1 MSLLRSREEWE
12 TFKQQLL
19 EFIEELDHPFDADY
33 LVKNCNKFID
43 RLVVEEALN
52 ELLNDGLIVE
62 VGCKEYASI
71 RILMRRWLIGK
82 QQKRETQRMLDEAV
96 FLPSQLLEKLRRL
109 IKPEWGYKD
118 IEDFIRDAVRHWL
131 KEHEDSP

>member
-1 MSLLRSREEWE
+1 LSLLRSREEWE

-43 RLVVEEALN
+43 RLVVEEALK
-52 ELLNDGLIVE
+52 ELLNEGLIVE

-71 RILMRRWLIGK
+71 RILMHRWLIGK
-82 QQKRETQRMLDEAV
+82 QQKKETQRMLDEAV
-96 FLPSQLLEKLRRL
+96 FLPSSLLEKLKRI